1 MIRGLNNNQVSLDT
15 VGHNITN
22 AGSTG
27 YSRQS
32 VNSAATKSQTVS
44 TIYGNA
50 QVGTGVDVVS
60 ITRARDVYADKQF
73 WAESSNQGYYGAR
86 QTNYDKVEAIYDDS
100 DSTGLQTKL
109 SKFWSA
115 WQTLGTAGGADSY
128 TNRVSAYETGVQLGQ
143 TINSYATELQK
154 QIKSE
159 YDDLNLK
166 VDTIND
172 ITSGILKLN
181 KSISSQ
187 EAIGGMAN
195 DLRDA
200 RDNLVDQLSGYV
212 KVSVQENAN
221 GSYSV
226 VSNGNTLVDNNSRLE
241 LETVANANAEYGV
254 TDYTIQFKAT
264 KTPYDPGV
272 GELKGI
278 QDSIAEN
285 KEAISDLAKMS
296 AFFLDTFNDQH
307 RQGYGIDTANTTNIN
322 FFGDSTAGAG
332 YTWNAATSTLT
343 DNNGTVLNTIE
354 TIKALTVNSSLTT
367 ESGKNL
373 IAARGTLAS
382 GSTEGTAGTANA
394 VLLSTLFSKS
404 SGTTAVGTV
413 SLNDYYTGLMSK
425 LGSKSAAVDDQVTQ
439 EKNIMTTLSNNRQAT
454 SGVNWDEELTNMIRF
469 QKGYSASSRCLTTM
483 DEMLDKLINSTGVVG
498 R

>member
-1 MIRGLNNNQVSLDT
+1 MIRGLNNNQLSLDT

-22 AGSTG
+22 AGTTG

-32 VNSAATKSQTVS
+32 VNSAATASQTVS
-44 TIYGNA
+44 TIYGDA
-50 QVGTGVDVVS
+50 QVGTGVDALS
-60 ITRARDVYADKQF
+60 ITRARDIYADKQF
-73 WAESSNQGYYGAR
+73 WSESSNQGYYGAR

-100 DSTGLQTKL
+100 SSTGLQTKL
-109 SKFWSA
+109 SKFWSSL
-115 WQTLGTAGGADSY
+115 QTLGTAGGADSY
-128 TNRVSAYETGVQLGQ
+128 TNRVSVYETGVQLGQ
-143 TINSYATELQK
+143 TVNSYAEELQK

-159 YDDLNLK
+159 YDDMNLK
-166 VDTIND
+166 VDKIND
-172 ITSGILKLN
+172 ITSGILNLN
-181 KSISSQ
+181 KTIASQ
-187 EAIGGMAN
+187 EAIGGKAN

-200 RDNLVDQLSGYV
+200 RDNLVDELSGYA
-212 KVSVQENAN
+212 KISVQENAN

-226 VSNGNTLVDNNSRLE
+226 VSNGNTLVDGNSRLE
-241 LETVANANAEYGV
+241 LETVANANAQYGV
-254 TDYTIQFKAT
+254 TDYTLQFKST
-264 KTPYDPGV
+264 KTVYDPGV
-272 GELKGI
+272 GELQGI
-278 QDSIAEN
+278 QDSVAEN
-285 KEAISDLAKMS
+285 KDAIGDLSKM
-296 AFFLDTFNDQH
+296 AGFLLSTFNDQH
-307 RQGYGIDTANTTNIN
+307 RAGYGIDSGNTTNLN
-322 FFGDSTAGAG
+322 FFGDSTAGAK
-332 YTWNAATSTLT
+332 YTWNSATSTLT
-343 DNNGTVLNTIE
+343 NNSGATLDTIQI
-354 TIKALTVNSSLTT
+354 IKELTVNTSLAS

-382 GSTEGTAGTANA
+382 GATEGTAGVANA

-425 LGSKSAAVDDQVTQ
+425 LGSKSSAVDDQVTQ

-483 DEMLDKLINSTGVVG
+483 DEMLDKLINSTGMVG

>member
-32 VNSAATKSQTVS
+32 VNSAATRSQDVS

-73 WAESSNQGYYGAR
+73 WAESSNQGYSSAR

-128 TNRVSAYETGVQLGQ
+128 TNRVSVYETGVQLSQ
-143 TINSYATELQK
+143 TVNSYAEEIQK

-166 VDTIND
+166 VDKIND
-172 ITSGILKLN
+172 ITGGILKLN
-181 KSISSQ
+181 KSIASQ

-200 RDNLVDQLSGYV
+200 RDNLVDELSSYV
-212 KVSVQENAN
+212 TVSVQENKN

-226 VSNGNTLVDNNSRLE
+226 VSNGNTLVDSNSRLE
-241 LETVANANAEYGV
+241 LETVASANAEYGV
-254 TDYTIQFKAT
+254 TDYMIQFKAT
-264 KTPYDPGV
+264 KTVYNPGN
-272 GELKGI
+272 GEIKGI

-285 KEAISDLAKMS
+285 KQAIDDLGKM
-296 AFFLDTFNDQH
+296 AGFLLDTFNKQH
-307 RQGYGIDTANTTNIN
+307 NKGYGIDSASTTNTN
-322 FFGDSTAGAG
+322 FFGTNGTD
-332 YTWNAATSTLT
+332 YTWDTATSKLQSGMTIY
-343 DNNGTVLNTIE
+343 NTID
-354 TIKALTVNSSLTT
+354 TIKALVVNSGIAS

-382 GSTEGTAGTANA
+382 GTMEGTAGTANA

-425 LGSKSAAVDDQVTQ
+425 LGSKAAAVDDQVTQ